1 MRIGDAQPVACMY
14 KLIMVFFLIFL
25 CNKVDVPVVGVA
37 RGLRV
42 LPFLR
47 PMS

>member
-1 MRIGDAQPVACMY
+1 MRIGDAQPVTCMY
-14 KLIMVFFLIFL
+14 KLIMVLFIFL
-25 CNKVDVPVVGVA
+25 CNKVDVAVVGVA